1 MNVPVAM
8 QQTSDS
14 LALLWYLSRVLLPM
28 VRAAQI
34 VRQKLDDKLDVVA
47 RKLLINFMAGRTAA
61 RLGAS

>member
-1 MNVPVAM
+1 
-8 QQTSDS
+8 
-14 LALLWYLSRVLLPM
+14 M